1 MDPLQPLSQLSYDV
15 GDFLHVLPIAIPA
28 LFGLVVLILDMYLGR
43 GRTKTPLAL
52 TSAIGCALAAVAAV
66 AIWGPADGTPIMAG
80 TLAPSAFG
88 ASAAIAILLGTILI
102 GFAVAHHGQTADG
115 VGVESGR
122 SIAHGELY
130 GLLLFGTSGM
140 LAMTVANDL
149 VTFFVA
155 IETLSIAVYA
165 LTGVERRRARSAE
178 GAMKY
183 FVMGA
188 FSAGFLLYGMSLL
201 YGATGTMRL
210 DTLATVAIEASSM
223 PLATVGG
230 ALILIGLLF
239 KVGAVPFHAWVPDAY
254 EGAPSSVTGF
264 MSIGVKVAAFAGMFR
279 IVQGLGASGALGADL
294 AGGPVGSWVLWFVAA
309 LTVIAGNAGALTQR
323 NPRRLMAYSGIAHT
337 GYLLVALVAFTRQYG
352 NSSDALNL
360 TFAAND
366 AVAGVLFYLVAYALG
381 NAGVFAVICHLERR
395 GEDVDSLEDLSG
407 LAHTQPKVA
416 LVMAIC
422 LLSLAGIPGTAGFLG
437 KLWVFRAGVAS
448 GDIGLVVLALMAS
461 AISLYYYL
469 RIVVL
474 MYMREPQVGTA
485 GASSEDDQR
494 WCSRLAILTAG
505 VLTIALGVVPPD
517 YLLTLV
523 VDGAKALV
531 G

>member
-1 MDPLQPLSQLSYDV
+1 
-15 GDFLHVLPIAIPA
+15 
-28 LFGLVVLILDMYLGR
+28 
-43 GRTKTPLAL
+43 
-52 TSAIGCALAAVAAV
+52 
-66 AIWGPADGTPIMAG
+66 
-80 TLAPSAFG
+80 
-88 ASAAIAILLGTILI
+88 
-102 GFAVAHHGQTADG
+102 
-115 VGVESGR
+115 
-122 SIAHGELY
+122 
-130 GLLLFGTSGM
+130 
-140 LAMTVANDL
+140 
-149 VTFFVA
+149 
-155 IETLSIAVYA
+155 
-165 LTGVERRRARSAE
+165 
-178 GAMKY
+178 MKY
-183 FVMGA
+183 FVLGA

-210 DTLATVAIEASSM
+210 DTLATVSIEASSM

-230 ALILIGLLF
+230 ALILVGLLF
-239 KVGAVPFHAWVPDAY
+239 KVGAVPFHAWTPDAY

-264 MSIGVKVAAFAGMFR
+264 MSVGVKVAAFAGMFR
-279 IVQGLGASGALGADL
+279 VVQGLGASGALGADL

-352 NSSDALNL
+352 HGADTLNL
-360 TFAAND
+360 TYAAND
-366 AVAGVLFYLVAYALG
+366 AVAGVLFYLIAYALG

-407 LAHTQPKVA
+407 LAHTQPRVA
-416 LVMAIC
+416 LVMSIC

-494 WCSRLAILTAG
+494 WCSRLAILSAG
-505 VLTIALGVVPPD
+505 ILTVALGVFPPNR
-517 YLLTLV
+517 LLDLV